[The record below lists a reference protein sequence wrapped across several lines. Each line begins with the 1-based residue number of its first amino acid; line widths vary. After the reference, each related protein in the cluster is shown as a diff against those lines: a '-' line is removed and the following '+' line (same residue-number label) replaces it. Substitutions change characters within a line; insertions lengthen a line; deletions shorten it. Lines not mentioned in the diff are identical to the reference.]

1 MLVYSPSALGAAR
14 PGDGFGLID
23 MCSRQGP
30 WQAAVAAALFFIVLM
45 GGVFLVSPL
54 QAMATTIEE
63 SQAFPATIEIQDF
76 GLYKLLDTR
85 EREFEA
91 GTTAGYAS
99 VISTRHLVET
109 TDVPLKSGVVFGFNF
124 VITDA
129 RADGE
134 WVPVVIRVQHPDTV
148 NYLGKRST
156 GFSKAGAARLKTD
169 GRYHNGAFYI
179 FSESYE
185 MVPGEWVISV
195 IYRDSVSV
203 SRRFT
208 VR

>member
-1 MLVYSPSALGAAR
+1 MIALH
-14 PGDGFGLID
+14 
-23 MCSRQGP
+23 SR
-30 WQAAVAAALFFIVLM
+30 LFF
-45 GGVFLVSPL
+45 L
-54 QAMATTIEE
+54 QAGVALLLSLSLWAQATTIEE
-63 SQAFPATIEIQDF
+63 PAGFAATIEIQDF
-76 GLYKLLDTR
+76 GIYELLDTR

-99 VISTRHLVET
+99 VISARHLRET
-109 TDVPLKSGVVFGFNF
+109 SEVPLRGGTVFGFNF

-129 RADGE
+129 GAGSE
-134 WVPVVIRVQHPDTV
+134 WIPVVIRVQHPDTV

-156 GFSKAGAARLKTD
+156 GFTKASAARLKAD

-185 MVPGEWVISV
+185 MVPGEWAISV
-195 IYRDSVSV
+195 TYRDSVSV